1 MTGPE
6 AAQTFVPPSKPEV
19 IDAGLRSQNHYRKA
33 LPRWRYEL
41 RQKLI
46 PLVRWETP
54 HLSAFQQWARSPFFD
69 SYFAITANLGTHTCF
84 MIGLPVLFWCGFE
97 AFGKG
102 LVHMLAGGVFFS
114 GFIKDLLSLPRP
126 LSPPLQRIT
135 MSGSAALEY
144 GFPSTHSTNAL
155 SVAVYSILTLWS
167 PENTFSDSTKL
178 TLELLCYLYAASIV
192 IGRLYCGM
200 HGFLDVICG
209 SLLGVALGWLEFSY
223 GAWLDQYMYQSS
235 WIAPVLF
242 SLIIIVLVRVHPEPA
257 DDCPCFDDSVS
268 FAGVVIGLEFGT
280 WCYGRAGFDMRAP
293 IHQADYVAE
302 IMALGW
308 PVVVAR
314 LVFGVAV
321 ILVWREVTKPT
332 MLHVLPHV
340 FRFIEK
346 MGLILPRRFFTSA
359 SQYKYVPDGAQLDTV
374 FPRVSDIQDVVHTIR
389 HPGRGRSVS
398 VGPQSAADAYETIA
412 YRERRRRESVD
423 MDSTSSPN
431 MRLENA
437 APANTDRGIVV
448 VSSGSEVPGP
458 VNVEAVQNERVGGS
472 ENDISDREVFSRLA
486 KSRVRYDVEVVTKL
500 VVYTGIGWLSSW
512 TIPLLFEA
520 IGLGLYPSPVLQMVM
535 RQALDA

>member
-1 MTGPE
+1 MVGSE
-6 AAQTFVPPSKPEV
+6 VAQSPLVLSSKPEV

-33 LPRWRYEL
+33 LPQWRYSL

-54 HLSAFQQWARSPFFD
+54 YLAAFQKWARSPFLD

-155 SVAVYSILTLWS
+155 SVAVYSLLTLWS
-167 PENTFSDSTKL
+167 PENSFSNSTSL
-178 TLELLCYLYAASIV
+178 ALELLCYLYAVSIV

-209 SLLGVALGWLEFSY
+209 SLLGIALGWLEFTY
-223 GAWLDQYMYQSS
+223 GSWVDQYMYQSS
-235 WIAPVLF
+235 WLAPVLTT
-242 SLIIIVLVRVHPEPA
+242 LIIIALVWVHPEPA

-280 WCYGRAGFDMRAP
+280 WGYGRAGFDVRAP
-293 IHQADYVAE
+293 IYQSDYVAD

-308 PVVVAR
+308 PVVAAR
-314 LVFGVAV
+314 LVFGVLV

-332 MLHVLPHV
+332 MLRVLPHF
-340 FRFIEK
+340 FRLIEK
-346 MGLILPRRFFTSA
+346 AGLIWPRRFFTSA
-359 SQYKYVPDGAQLDTV
+359 SQYKYVPGGAQLDTV
-374 FPRVSDIQDVVHTIR
+374 FPRVSDIQDVVQTIR
-389 HPGRGRSVS
+389 HPSRGRSVS
-398 VGPQSAADAYETIA
+398 VGPQSAADAYETLA
-412 YRERRRRESVD
+412 YRERRRRES
-423 MDSTSSPN
+423 MDSNDSRSGDA
-431 MRLENA
+431 RVAVA
-437 APANTDRGIVV
+437 A
-448 VSSGSEVPGP
+448 VSSGLQISGP
-458 VNVEAVQNERVGGS
+458 AAVETIRDARVGS
-472 ENDISDREVFSRLA
+472 ECEMSDGEVFLRLV
-486 KSRVRYDVEVVTKL
+486 KPRVRYDVEVVTKL
-500 VVYTGIGWLSSW
+500 VVYTGIGWLSTW
-512 TIPLLFEA
+512 TIPLIFE
-520 IGLGLYPSPVLQMVM
+520 IVGLGLQTSPISQMLMANAVEV
-535 RQALDA
+535 